1 MFQITQLLSTSK
13 SHQSLAHCWTT
24 AVAAAD
30 VRLFFHHSFRLS
42 SDHTRV
48 VAPISPAQSPS
59 QRPRPPRPPSPSRR
73 ACAASR
79 RSWCSARTCTD
90 DDRVQI
96 DIKWLSD
103 KGVRANKANLDL
115 KWIHTRWG
123 YVLHSLGQGLA
134 TVALNLLLG
143 DKAGPNARKAPSY
156 HLTKEHWFYKEKE
169 KVTKPEKRRRD
180 LCRNLK

>member
-59 QRPRPPRPPSPSRR
+59 QRPRPPRPPSPSRP

-79 RSWCSARTCTD
+79 RSWCSARTCA
-90 DDRVQI
+90 
-96 DIKWLSD
+96 DISRFKFRFKMNTHFPGKD
-103 KGVRANKANLDL
+103 
-115 KWIHTRWG
+115 
-123 YVLHSLGQGLA
+123 VLHSLWQGLA
-134 TVALNLLLG
+134 TVTLNLLLG

-156 HLTKEHWFYKEKE
+156 HLTKEHCFYKEKE
-169 KVTKPEKRRRD
+169 KINKPGKRRRD
-180 LCRNLK
+180 LCRNLKWDK

>member
-59 QRPRPPRPPSPSRR
+59 QRPRPPRPPSPSRP

-96 DIKWLSD
+96 DIKWPSD

-115 KWIHTRWG
+115 KWIHTSLVKMRVCIALTWTRACHG
-123 YVLHSLGQGLA
+123 RAQSPFGRQGWPQCQEGPQLSPNERTLVLQREGK
-134 TVALNLLLG
+134 N
-143 DKAGPNARKAPSY
+143 
-156 HLTKEHWFYKEKE
+156 
-169 KVTKPEKRRRD
+169 
-180 LCRNLK
+180 